1 MGKGVLHLFGSNVS
15 IKVVAILFSFYIA
28 KYYGAHFL
36 GIYTLFFSIYG
47 IGQFTCKLGLFYALE
62 KRISEIR
69 KDEGQ
74 IISVTILINTGLL
87 LLSLLATFVFR
98 SFLNGYIGVDNAA
111 YYLMLCIVI
120 ANFGNLLSI
129 LIKAQKNI
137 VAYSRIMFIK
147 EVVPRV
153 FSMIVLIWIGDIR
166 VLFSAIIVG
175 EIVASLYSLIAL
187 KKVKL
192 ERPTKHAF
200 SQLYSLTKYNAV
212 MEVRTLTF
220 SWIDVWMIGFFL
232 TKELVGIYQLA
243 WQIASGIL
251 IVNKTLATA
260 YFPYFSE
267 WAANNKLDQ
276 LKNYLNKK
284 VYMYLLFPIP
294 VFFGSLIYSEDIMR
308 LFNNTFAEG
317 KWVLAILAV
326 CAIFRSIQELYSK
339 VLVAMDHA
347 RLSFIASTYSGITNI
362 VLNLALV
369 PWIGIEGAAISTSFC
384 AIIDFIVCRHYLK
397 KVFSYTMP
405 RIQYIPNIVASFIM
419 LVVLLLFKY
428 GLEIRNIFVGLM
440 LGVLLWFISLL
451 FNRTYRDEL
460 LSFATFRK
468 LRQKLNG

>member
-87 LLSLLATFVFR
+87 FLSLLAIFVFR

-175 EIVASLYSLIAL
+175 EIVASLYSLMAL
-187 KKVKL
+187 KK
-192 ERPTKHAF
+192 
-200 SQLYSLTKYNAV
+200 
-212 MEVRTLTF
+212 
-220 SWIDVWMIGFFL
+220 
-232 TKELVGIYQLA
+232 
-243 WQIASGIL
+243 
-251 IVNKTLATA
+251 
-260 YFPYFSE
+260 
-267 WAANNKLDQ
+267 
-276 LKNYLNKK
+276 
-284 VYMYLLFPIP
+284 
-294 VFFGSLIYSEDIMR
+294 
-308 LFNNTFAEG
+308 
-317 KWVLAILAV
+317 
-326 CAIFRSIQELYSK
+326 
-339 VLVAMDHA
+339 
-347 RLSFIASTYSGITNI
+347 
-362 VLNLALV
+362 
-369 PWIGIEGAAISTSFC
+369 
-384 AIIDFIVCRHYLK
+384 
-397 KVFSYTMP
+397 
-405 RIQYIPNIVASFIM
+405 
-419 LVVLLLFKY
+419 
-428 GLEIRNIFVGLM
+428 
-440 LGVLLWFISLL
+440 
-451 FNRTYRDEL
+451 
-460 LSFATFRK
+460 
-468 LRQKLNG
+468 